1 MMSVLKKGVDVFVH
15 KDGRIWSADSLIKAS
30 EKLDIIE
37 FDLSTISLDDTNFI
51 TWNFE
56 RVHDVIVHYKRIRD
70 ADLSIPIILRSDGV
84 VMNGRHRII
93 KALAEGIK
101 TLPAK
106 QFINDPESDIC

>member
-1 MMSVLKKGVDVFVH
+1 MHV
-15 KDGRIWSADSLIKAS
+15 DGRVWSVDWLIKAS
-30 EKLDIIE
+30 EGLDVID
-37 FDLSTISLDDTNFI
+37 FDLSTISLNDPDFI
-51 TWNFE
+51 SWNFE
-56 RVHDVIVHYKRIRD
+56 RVHDVIVHYKRIHN

>member
-1 MMSVLKKGVDVFVH
+1 MKKRTHVFVH
-15 KDGRIWSADSLIKAS
+15 KDGRVWSVESLIKAS
-30 EKLDIIE
+30 ENLDVIE
-37 FDLSTISLDDTNFI
+37 FDLSTVSLDDPNFI
-51 TWNFE
+51 IWDFT

-93 KALAEGIK
+93 KALADGIK

-106 QFINDPESDIC
+106 RFINDPESDIC